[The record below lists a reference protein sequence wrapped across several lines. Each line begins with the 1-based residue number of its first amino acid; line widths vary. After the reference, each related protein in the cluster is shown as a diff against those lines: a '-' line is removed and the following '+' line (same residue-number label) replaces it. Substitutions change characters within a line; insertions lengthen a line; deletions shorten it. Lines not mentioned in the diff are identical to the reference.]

1 MDNTATYFILIVRQH
16 SVYLAYAPAFP
27 KIYGQASTARIAY
40 ARLKPLLKTHL
51 QSLIAQ
57 DSPIPRDPVFQT
69 RTLRL
74 DLRQLR
80 EREELR

>member
-1 MDNTATYFILIVRQH
+1 MTNTATYLILIARQPKG
-16 SVYLAYAPAFP
+16 YLAYAPAFP
-27 KIYGQASTARIAY
+27 KIFGQASTARVAY
-40 ARLKPLLKTHL
+40 ARLKPLLKSYL
-51 QSLIAQ
+51 QTLIAK
-57 DSPIPRDPVFQT
+57 DNAIPRDPVFQT